1 MKINA
6 QILYKPTSDNPDNK
20 YTYVG
25 KIIDGR
31 KEFSDTYYIDRD
43 MFSEVG
49 QIITD
54 IVQDLKTVASGGYD
68 SDKVYDTIFKVQYS
82 SHELVFT
89 DLKDMYRVLERY
101 GLR

>member
-6 QILYKPTSDNPDNK
+6 QILYKATGDNPDNK

-25 KIIDGR
+25 KLIDGR

-43 MFSEVG
+43 MFSEVS

-68 SDKVYDTIFKVQYS
+68 SDKVYDTIFKIQYS

-89 DLKDMYRVLERY
+89 DLKDMYRVLARY